1 MNSCGYFPFPSLHT
15 VARTL
20 VRCSRGGGQQ
30 TNVQLGPGWCAPL
43 TPGRA
48 PDHRPSGSRPPPHP
62 QSPVRLPRGPA
73 APDQRRPDVAPA
85 WLRLPAR
92 HTPTQMWVITSQ
104 TLARHQAEVG
114 HNKICCYHPSSGT
127 PGLLASGIML
137 DAPPA
142 VSHCPACTQALNKCH
157 WRLNHIV
164 EQQIKPSLSPRRTA
178 SRLSHHC
185 HPGEQRAICPPKP
198 FYDHS
203 FPCKLLSFKVIKSV
217 FHIGVIITL
226 FMDIIERHI

>member
-1 MNSCGYFPFPSLHT
+1 MYSWDP
-15 VARTL
+15 AD
-20 VRCSRGGGQQ
+20 VRLSR
-30 TNVQLGPGWCAPL
+30 LAAPPTTGRRGRDPRL
-43 TPGRA
+43 TPSPLYACPGVQPRRTGGA
-48 PDHRPSGSRPPPHP
+48 PTWPRRDSDYLPVTPPHKCESSLQP
-62 QSPVRLPRGPA
+62 LLDAGP
-73 APDQRRPDVAPA
+73 
-85 WLRLPAR
+85 
-92 HTPTQMWVITSQ
+92 TSA
-104 TLARHQAEVG
+104 TLARHRAEVG

-164 EQQIKPSLSPRRTA
+164 EQQIKPSLSPWRTA

-203 FPCKLLSFKVIKSV
+203 FPCKLLSIKLIESV